1 MDLAW
6 SKAIEQQ
13 AQDRTYRLGQRR
25 AVEIERI
32 IIKDTIEERILNL
45 QARKTLLSDMSL
57 AEGQGDPDYTGN
69 ISVPD
74 ILSLFRLDA
83 KGNREG
89 GNREGGPGTPAG
101 RGGRGRGGARG
112 GARGE
117 ARGGGFMGRAQFSP

>member
-6 SKAIEQQ
+6 SKAIERQ
-13 AQDRTYRLGQRR
+13 AHDRAYRLGQER

-57 AEGQGDPDYTGN
+57 AEGQGDPDYTGA

-74 ILSLFRLDA
+74 ILSLFRLDS
-83 KGNREG
+83 KGEREG
-89 GNREGGPGTPAG
+89 GAAGAGTPAG

-112 GARGE
+112 GGF
-117 ARGGGFMGRAQFSP
+117 RGGGLRGRGGRGSP